1 MPGARRGGPWPG
13 DPMTERVLAPLTIV
27 SAVGSGVV
35 GGVFFAFSVFVMRAL
50 DGLPPGQGLQAM
62 QGINRWA
69 PTGWFMTALLG
80 TALTCAVLG
89 VSAALDLDRPGAAL
103 RLVGS
108 VLYLVAIVVTIVYHV
123 PRNDALAGV
132 SPDDVDAARRWA
144 EYLPGWTAWNHVRTI
159 TSIAAAAA
167 LTVAARVV
175 EQAR

>member
-1 MPGARRGGPWPG
+1 
-13 DPMTERVLAPLTIV
+13 MTERVLAPLTVV
-27 SAVGSGVV
+27 SAVGSGIV

-50 DGLPPGQGLQAM
+50 DGLPPAQGLQAM

-108 VLYLVAIVVTIVYHV
+108 VLYLVAIVVTIFYHV

-132 SPDDVDAARRWA
+132 SPDGVDAARRWA

-159 TSIAAAAA
+159 TSIAAAAT